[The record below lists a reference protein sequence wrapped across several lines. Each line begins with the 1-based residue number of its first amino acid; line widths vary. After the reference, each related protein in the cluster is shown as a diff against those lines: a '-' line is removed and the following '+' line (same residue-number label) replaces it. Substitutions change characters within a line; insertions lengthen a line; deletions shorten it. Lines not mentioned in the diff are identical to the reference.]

1 MGEGPHS
8 RDHLTKKKITFTMV
22 PVQEMQAQMLPDFLQ
37 SLQQRFLNTRR
48 PSTTLLT
55 DNNLPQDDA
64 KPNKDH
70 HSARTLHENP
80 SLPNDRAPS
89 DYPHGGL
96 GTPLKGLKNYQ
107 WNQKRYAA
115 L

>member
-1 MGEGPHS
+1 MGGGPQS
-8 RDHLTKKKITFTMV
+8 RDQCIRKKITFTMI

-48 PSTTLLT
+48 PSISLPEHT
-55 DNNLPQDDA
+55 LPQDDA
-64 KPNKDH
+64 KPNEDH
-70 HSARTLHENP
+70 HSAHTIHENP
-80 SLPNDRAPS
+80 SLRNDGVPS
-89 DYPHGGL
+89 EYPHGGL